1 MPQASSIARDD
12 ETKCD
17 VIPAGLR
24 ARWRVVDEDF
34 PPISSFRLPLRELP
48 EGLCVYKAVSTTL
61 IPPVFTAA
69 RQLQIYT
76 GFPFH
81 SQETGNRML
90 QLDTYGCP
98 DSYCPLNLDIP

>member
-24 ARWRVVDEDF
+24 AWWRVRMKT
-34 PPISSFRLPLRELP
+34 SHS
-48 EGLCVYKAVSTTL
+48 KAVSTTF

-81 SQETGNRML
+81 LKETGNRML
-90 QLDTYGCP
+90 QLETYGCP
-98 DSYCPLNLDIP
+98 DSYAGLNLDIPCTVLTIPAKFFTTQDA